1 MNRPMA
7 DGSWWQSRRASV
19 VRSYGLAIASVAAAE
34 YFVYLQNSHLLFF
47 PPIVVS
53 AWYGG
58 IGPGLLAVFLSILGN
73 SFHLTPAGFSLRFAS
88 LHDVISI
95 LVWSF
100 TALFVAWLTA
110 KHREVVASLRN
121 NEAKLEEAQ
130 RVAHL
135 GYWENDLDT
144 DRITWSD
151 ETYHILGLR
160 PNEDSPTAAEFQERI
175 HPEDRQL
182 QAEAIA
188 RAYRGE
194 SRYDI
199 EYRVVR
205 PDGEV
210 RTVRSVGDVVR
221 DASGR
226 PCRAFGVVQDI
237 TERKRA
243 QEALWASER
252 KFRALFESSHEVIVF
267 LDRSG
272 NILEFNPLAE
282 QLTGYTKSELSRMNV
297 FDDLLLAEDQP
308 LIRQVV
314 QDAFEGRTRTYEER
328 WKTKGGD
335 TIWFEGVTV
344 PRQSPNGE
352 VISTFCTLRDITGRR
367 LAEEKLRQ
375 SERDLAEAQR
385 VAGLGNWR
393 FDIATNT
400 FRWSEELYRIFEV
413 DKAEFGSMY
422 ESFMSRVHPDD
433 KPLVLETNRRARETG
448 EPFEV
453 EYRIVTRAGQLKHI
467 REVGYTVKDATGGVV
482 GLFGTAQ
489 DITRNKQAEE
499 KLRDNS
505 QLVREMAAH
514 LVQIDEAERRKL
526 SQELHDHIGQT
537 LTALNIHLTFI
548 RSQVTS
554 DLRDKIVPRIDDSLA
569 LADEAISRIRDV
581 ISDLRP
587 PVLDDYGLLAAFDWY
602 GKQFAFRTDIAVKVK
617 GQELSPRPDPNVET
631 VLFRIVQEA
640 LTNIAKHAKATKVVV
655 IVTRK
660 EDSLC
665 LLISDDGIG
674 FHPSEQ
680 TGSGRQRGWGLI
692 TMKERS
698 ESLGGS
704 FRIESR
710 PRRGSRVVVKVPR

>member
-88 LHDVISI
+88 LHNVIYI

-130 RVAHL
+130 RVAHV

-151 ETYHILGLR
+151 EIYHILGLR

-210 RTVRSVGDVVR
+210 RTVHSVGDVVW

-252 KFRALFESSHEVIVF
+252 KYRALFESSHEVIVF

-282 QLTGYTKSELSRMNV
+282 QLTGYTKSDLRRMNV
-297 FDDLLLAEDQP
+297 FEHLVIPEDHP
-308 LIRQVV
+308 VVRNLIQE
-314 QDAFEGRTRTYEER
+314 AFEGRIPTYEER
-328 WKTKGGD
+328 YGTKGGN
-335 TIWFEGVTV
+335 TIYFEGVTV
-344 PRQSPNGE
+344 PRKSANGE
-352 VISTFCTLRDITGRR
+352 FLSTFCTLRDITERK
-367 LAEEKLRQ
+367 LVEEKLRQ

-385 VAGLGNWR
+385 VARLGNWR
-393 FDIATNT
+393 FDITANT
-400 FRWSEELYRIFEV
+400 AKWSEELYRIFEV
-413 DKAEFGSMY
+413 EKTEFDGTY
-422 ESFMSRVHPDD
+422 ESFLSRVHPDD
-433 KPLVLETNRRARETG
+433 KSLVLERNRRARETG

-453 EYRIVTRAGQLKHI
+453 EYRIVTRTGQLKHI
-467 REVGYTVKDATGGVV
+467 REIGYAVTDATGGVV

-489 DITRNKQAEE
+489 DITRNKGGRE
-499 KLRDNS
+499 K
-505 QLVREMAAH
+505 AAR
-514 LVQIDEAERRKL
+514 QQPA
-526 SQELHDHIGQT
+526 
-537 LTALNIHLTFI
+537 
-548 RSQVTS
+548 
-554 DLRDKIVPRIDDSLA
+554 
-569 LADEAISRIRDV
+569 
-581 ISDLRP
+581 
-587 PVLDDYGLLAAFDWY
+587 
-602 GKQFAFRTDIAVKVK
+602 RT
-617 GQELSPRPDPNVET
+617 
-631 VLFRIVQEA
+631 
-640 LTNIAKHAKATKVVV
+640 
-655 IVTRK
+655 
-660 EDSLC
+660 
-665 LLISDDGIG
+665 
-674 FHPSEQ
+674 
-680 TGSGRQRGWGLI
+680 
-692 TMKERS
+692 
-698 ESLGGS
+698 
-704 FRIESR
+704 
-710 PRRGSRVVVKVPR
+710 